1 MIWMLNITLII
12 TIETVRIPPADRS
25 SALRNVM
32 ISMMS
37 SFTRLERNNPS
48 LFRLLPNSFRFSFD
62 HHSTTRST
70 FPWNKGNR
78 NQIFV
83 ALDKCYPFRVPS
95 LELCILLIALL
106 NAVSS
111 WINHKTRKRTSSLL
125 FTAMKCVRHP
135 FGPLDGNDRFPVTL
149 SYTYFN

>member
-1 MIWMLNITLII
+1 MSFHDLNAKYNAYHNYWNCKLTAPVRYEMYWYQWCHLLRGWNV
-12 TIETVRIPPADRS
+12 TIRPFFAFCLTASASVWPPFYS
-25 SALRNVM
+25 
-32 ISMMS
+32 
-37 SFTRLERNNPS
+37 
-48 LFRLLPNSFRFSFD
+48 
-62 HHSTTRST
+62 TRST

-95 LELCILLIALL
+95 LELCILLTALL

-111 WINHKTRKRTSSLL
+111 WINHKTRNRTSSLL
-125 FTAMKCVRHP
+125 FTAMKYIRHP
-135 FGPLDGNDRFPVTL
+135 FGPLDANDRFPATL